1 MKLTAH
7 DLLDVL
13 STPEWE
19 LVHAKLRSA
28 QLALRITAD
37 QAYDNSDW
45 DAKHRAQQ
53 TEADLAALAAA
64 V

>member
-45 DAKHRAQQ
+45 DAMQAARNTHD
-53 TEADLAALAAA
+53 DLAALAAA